1 HLLQNILDFFQH
13 PDIINGNFNENL
25 AIIIINET
33 LNIGLHR
40 KRISN
45 RLNLQNITLCFID
58 NREFSFE
65 NWYFYRRLAR
75 DTGGEYMMFRNAANI
90 LTTAVLLALRS
101 EDTLRQAFRH
111 ISEENI
117 QMFENN
123 HDNVD
128 EGNQQIENDN
138 DLNFDHG
145 LI

>member
-1 HLLQNILDFFQH
+1 MIGLIIGVFSSADHAHLLQNILDFFQH

-33 LNIGLHR
+33 LNIGLH
-40 KRISN
+40 
-45 RLNLQNITLCFID
+45 Q
-58 NREFSFE
+58 FSFE

>member
-1 HLLQNILDFFQH
+1 MIGLIIGVFSSADHAHLLQNILDFFQH
-13 PDIINGNFNENL
+13 PDIKS
-25 AIIIINET
+25 T
-33 LNIGLHR
+33 
-40 KRISN
+40 
-45 RLNLQNITLCFID
+45 NITLCFVD